1 MLLKNLERRKV
12 MKKLG
17 LMFLITGMVLIVGTS
32 AVTAGKWAVVVVDVQ
47 GDFTIWKKGSL
58 GVAGSDNAYVKQV
71 EAAVRSL
78 KKKGLDI
85 YATQDWHP
93 KDHLGFYT
101 NHPGKKPFEVIKLHG
116 QDQVL
121 WPPHCIQCTP
131 NAEILVDNSLLKMVV
146 QKGMLM
152 DWDSYSGFYVG
163 GGTKTVLESALKKQ
177 GIDKLLMF
185 GIATDYCV
193 KSTAVDGAKLG
204 FEVTVVEDLCRGVDP
219 KTSKKAIE
227 EMSAAGVRVVE
238 KLDDVRIR

>member
-1 MLLKNLERRKV
+1 
-12 MKKLG
+12 MKKFG
-17 LMFLITGMVLIVGTS
+17 LIFMITGMALMLSTS
-32 AVTAGKWAVVVVDVQ
+32 AVMAGKWAVVLVDVQ
-47 GDFTIWKKGSL
+47 GDFTVWKKGSL
-58 GVAGSDNAYVKQV
+58 GVAGSDRAYVRRVK
-71 EAAVRSL
+71 AALYDL

-93 KDHLGFYT
+93 KNHLSFFT

-121 WPPHCIQCTP
+121 WPPHCVQCTE
-131 NAEILVDNSLLKMVV
+131 NAEILVDKSLFKLVV

-163 GGTKTVLESALKKQ
+163 GGTKTILESALKKE
-177 GIDKLLMF
+177 GVDKLLMF

-204 FEVTVVEDLCRGVDP
+204 FEVTVVTDLCRGVDP
-219 KTSKKAIE
+219 KTSDKAIQD
-227 EMSAAGVRVVE
+227 MPAAGVRVVE
-238 KLDDVRIR
+238 SLDEVRIR